1 MRSYT
6 NKQSFLSRHPQ
17 QNSGGGGGEM
27 NDDDVARLP
36 GGTQQ
41 FLGSRT
47 PAAAK
52 IYAPS
57 CWRAPPR
64 RTSVPSLAASK
75 VASFVVS
82 PTVPLFLYLTHLRG
96 PSCPPATL
104 HASLAPSPNPQT
116 NYYCFPEL
124 TNHVKPLALML
135 FVSNL

>member
-1 MRSYT
+1 
-6 NKQSFLSRHPQ
+6 
-17 QNSGGGGGEM
+17 M
-27 NDDDVARLP
+27 NDDDIARLL

-57 CWRAPPR
+57 CWRTPPR

-82 PTVPLFLYLTHLRG
+82 PTVPLFLNLTHLRG

-104 HASLAPSPNPQT
+104 HASSQVTSPNPQT
-116 NYYCFPEL
+116 NYCFQEL

-135 FVSNL
+135 FGSNL

>member
-1 MRSYT
+1 MRPYT
-6 NKQSFLSRHPQ
+6 NKRSFLSRHPQ
-17 QNSGGGGGEM
+17 QNSGGEM
-27 NDDDVARLP
+27 NNDDVARLL

-41 FLGSRT
+41 FLGSCT

-116 NYYCFPEL
+116 NYCFPEL

>member
-1 MRSYT
+1 MRSFT
-6 NKQSFLSRHPQ
+6 DRRSFLSRHPQ
-17 QNSGGGGGEM
+17 QNSGGETI
-27 NDDDVARLP
+27 DDDVARLL

-104 HASLAPSPNPQT
+104 HASSQSLAPSPNPQT
-116 NYYCFPEL
+116 NYCCPEL
-124 TNHVKPLALML
+124 TNHDETSYALCQQPVK
-135 FVSNL
+135 